1 MDYTPAGF
9 ATSQAGAVLLDQFQ
23 EASLRDDIAHHVVR
37 HFRDFFF
44 LKTEDWATEFEYR
57 FVFQRASEV
66 PLANFVA
73 WNLVS
78 YDHALRYVV
87 VGERFPDW
95 QLPGARQVADTAGVE
110 LRRMQWQNARPY
122 PAKVR
127 ITLSGDAP
135 S

>member
-44 LKTEDWATEFEYR
+44 LKTEEWATEFEYR

-66 PLANFVA
+66 PPRTS
-73 WNLVS
+73 WRGIS
-78 YDHALRYVV
+78 
-87 VGERFPDW
+87 
-95 QLPGARQVADTAGVE
+95 
-110 LRRMQWQNARPY
+110 
-122 PAKVR
+122 
-127 ITLSGDAP
+127 
-135 S
+135 

>member
-1 MDYTPAGF
+1 
-9 ATSQAGAVLLDQFQ
+9 
-23 EASLRDDIAHHVVR
+23 
-37 HFRDFFF
+37 

-78 YDHALRYVV
+78 YGHALRYVV
-87 VGERFPDW
+87 VGEKFPDR
-95 QLPGARQVADTAGVE
+95 QLPDTAGVE